1 MVSTVHPAVSP
12 RAGASE
18 CFSTPRTLDDEVV
31 RYARWISS
39 QAAVAGGVEQ
49 KLIALSRRAAAE
61 LRKAERE
68 RGELAAR
75 LGLLE
80 ACCWRAGILSRDDCV
95 PASRSAPSAPPF
107 NSTDGGVKSCEES
120 RPRSLDSL
128 TQHVQVQC
136 ISRLEAALAQERQSL
151 GEQLATKCGE
161 LQARLDGL
169 HKEFAEKHFRSAA
182 EASGPWAQP
191 SPVLAKQ
198 LKEEIHLEVGR
209 LHALARDEARIVHHE
224 VMSLDARV
232 ALLEERGAGQLGLG
246 SLGRGS
252 QPSSRQDTGPGT
264 EGLSMS
270 SLGAGGASVG
280 LGSLAAAGAGTALKV
295 PRLWDA

>member
-1 MVSTVHPAVSP
+1 MVHPAVSP

-18 CFSTPRTLDDEVV
+18 CYSTPRALDDEVV

-39 QAAVAGGVEQ
+39 QAIVAGGVEQ

-95 PASRSAPSAPPF
+95 PASAPSAPPF

-120 RPRSLDSL
+120 RPRSLDNLS
-128 TQHVQVQC
+128 QHVQVQC

-151 GEQLATKCGE
+151 GEQLAMKFGE

-169 HKEFAEKHFRSAA
+169 HKEFEEKHFRSAA
-182 EASGPWAQP
+182 EASGQWAQP
-191 SPVLAKQ
+191 

-252 QPSSRQDTGPGT
+252 QPSSRQDIGPGT

-270 SLGAGGASVG
+270 SLGAGGALGTGLG